1 MAIGIYTETVGKMGT
16 NSILNGDNIDISGT
30 MESISITIEVFVI
43 SRFILVLIQIIQSCL
58 DPLSYLKICLFC
70 H

>member
-30 MESISITIEVFVI
+30 MESISITIE
-43 SRFILVLIQIIQSCL
+43 
-58 DPLSYLKICLFC
+58 
-70 H
+70 